1 MIIYIAEN
9 QGFCAYSICSEGAL
23 YYTPLYQDGSM
34 NVEDWTEVD
43 LMSLMGEE
51 ENLRFEVDDI
61 HDKLISMNKAA
72 GFYYQNA

>member
-1 MIIYIAEN
+1 MNIYIAEN
-9 QGFCAYSICSEGAL
+9 QGCAYSICSEGAL

-51 ENLRFEVDDI
+51 ENLRFEIDDI

>member
-1 MIIYIAEN
+1 MIVLTSEN
-9 QGFCAYSICSEGAL
+9 QGCAYSICSEGAL
-23 YYTPLYQDGSM
+23 YYTPMYKDGSI
-34 NVEDWTEVD
+34 NVEDWSEVD
-43 LMSLMGEE
+43 LMSLMGED

>member
-9 QGFCAYSICSEGAL
+9 QGCAYSICSEGAL
-23 YYTPLYQDGSM
+23 YYTPLHQDGSM

>member
-9 QGFCAYSICSEGAL
+9 QGCAYSICSEGAL

-51 ENLRFEVDDI
+51 ENLCFEVDDI

>member
-9 QGFCAYSICSEGAL
+9 QGCAYSICSEGAL

-61 HDKLISMNKAA
+61 HDRLITMNKKA
-72 GFYYQNA
+72 GLYYQNA

>member
-9 QGFCAYSICSEGAL
+9 QGCAYSICSEGAL

-51 ENLRFEVDDI
+51 ENLRFAVDDI

>member
-9 QGFCAYSICSEGAL
+9 QGCAYSICSEGAL

-34 NVEDWTEVD
+34 NVEDWSEVD
-43 LMSLMGEE
+43 LMSLMGED

-72 GFYYQNA
+72 GLYHQNA

>member
-9 QGFCAYSICSEGAL
+9 QGCAYSICSEGAL
-23 YYTPLYQDGSM
+23 YYTSLYQDGSM

>member
-9 QGFCAYSICSEGAL
+9 QGCAYSICSEGAL

-51 ENLRFEVDDI
+51 ENLPFEVDDI